1 MSKDQI
7 LDYLEDLENTGG
19 FRSGPY
25 FASDSEAQ
33 LTAAWLR
40 SEGIRCFVSNSNT
53 QTMLPLA
60 FSTIKLFIHGED
72 WEEAMAIL
80 DQHQEPEQ
88 IETLSNGH
96 STADEYDEKK
106 YSLSRQIR
114 RFGLGWVLLILFMII
129 FIMRGCML

>member
-7 LDYLEDLENTGG
+7 LDYLEELENTGG

-33 LTAAWLR
+33 LTAARLR

-60 FSTIKLFIHGED
+60 FSSIKLFIHGED

-80 DQHQEPEQ
+80 EPN
-88 IETLSNGH
+88 IDADALETLANQANGQPTE
-96 STADEYDEKK
+96 SYTR
-106 YSLSRQIR
+106 SRQTA
-114 RFGLGWVLLILFMII
+114 RFGLGWVLLILFIV
-129 FIMRGCML
+129 IMTLRGCIL